1 MKLLHWV
8 KQNYILTLILVVA
21 AILRFYHIDYQSV
34 WLDEIHTINEADPNK
49 TISEMYSELLIAEP
63 HPPLYFLL
71 AHFAFII
78 FGYTTMVL
86 RVLSVFIGL
95 AGIFGM
101 YALGKEIFN
110 KKVGLF
116 AAILITVNYFHL
128 NYSQDGRMYALLF
141 LTTIFSFLFLVR
153 FIKKPSIKT
162 GLLYGFFSALMIYSH
177 FFALFALCSQYL
189 ILLYFVVMPFNISRK
204 KFFYYC
210 LISGISTLILYLPT
224 YELFLKTSEMKSI
237 WIQMPTLDAYTQI
250 FKDFFGQSEI
260 VLWFILLLLLIFF
273 IQLFKEN
280 DSEKF
285 YLDPNKDKL
294 VFSFILTFGWIMV
307 TLILPLIRTY
317 LSLPMLINRYFINI
331 LPAVIII
338 VAIALF
344 YIKNRTIQYSILSI
358 IVIFSLTDIIIV
370 KDYYRKVSK
379 TQFREVTQ
387 FIIDNNKK
395 KDPVYTSL
403 GWYFPYFLKN
413 DKVQMN
419 IVDKP
424 LEALVNEMM
433 QDSTK
438 RINFWYV
445 DGHNK
450 PYTLSEPSQKF
461 LDDNFVVEDNA
472 DLFDC
477 WTKFYVKNSEALA
490 EIDLS
495 KYKPLKNEAGAKLKF
510 WIDSFE
516 MNSEHIKA
524 DGWAYIEGQSATDAD
539 IKIVLISNDKA
550 YRAQTQKLKR
560 EDITKATNNGFNLDN
575 SGFSSKTKIAK
586 LQNGKYRLGIIVK
599 DKKTNVEGL
608 VLTDKNFDIAN

>member
-1 MKLLHWV
+1 MKLLDWV

-21 AILRFYHIDYQSV
+21 AVLRFYHIDYQSV

-49 TISEMYSELLIAEP
+49 TLSEMYSELLIAEP

-71 AHFAFII
+71 VHYAFII

-86 RVLSVFIGL
+86 RVLSAIIGL
-95 AGIFGM
+95 AGIFGI

-141 LTTIFSFLFLVR
+141 LTTTFSFLFLVR

-162 GLLYGFFSALMIYSH
+162 GLVYGFFSALMIYSH

-210 LISGISTLILYLPT
+210 LIAGISTLILYLPT
-224 YELFLKTSEMKSI
+224 YELFRKTSEMKSI

-260 VLWFILLLLLIFF
+260 VLWFVFLLLLLFF

-280 DSEKF
+280 DSEKLH
-285 YLDPNKDKL
+285 LDPDKDKL
-294 VFSFILTFGWIMV
+294 VFSFILIFGWVMV

-331 LPAVIII
+331 LPAVIIV

-344 YIKNRTIQYSILSI
+344 YIKNKTIQYSILSI

-424 LEALVNEMM
+424 LEVLVSEMM

-472 DLFDC
+472 ELFDC

-495 KYKPLKNEAGAKLKF
+495 KYKPLKEEAGAKLKF

-516 MNSEHIKA
+516 MNSEYIKA
-524 DGWAYIEGQSATDAD
+524 DGWAYIDGQSATDSD

-599 DKKTNVEGL
+599 DKKTNIEGL
-608 VLTDKNFDIAN
+608 VLTDKNFDIIK